1 MRLGTQPS
9 KLAFLTLLC
18 QQCKHANNK
27 NMVCTFLL
35 PNSASV
41 PLRKSARA
49 LVALTLV
56 TLMAACSNLGQRS
69 GDEDISYSHSMKVRA
84 AAALR
89 DEPDLNSYSLDAI
102 ASGRTE
108 QASELYL
115 EHYRAEDTS
124 DNLRP
129 MFLYQLGLIYMNPYN
144 DQRDDVLARSF
155 FLQCLDEH
163 PETGLKIRIQHQLR
177 RLDEQQSPDQDVV
190 AADELLESVDEE
202 ALLNRP
208 NQPVD
213 QELSMSSADAIE
225 DGRVQAAEEEYLA
238 VYENS
243 EADEDLRAQSLYQLA
258 LINLSPYNQQAD
270 RLTALNY
277 LRQLSEE
284 FPESKIRPMADIRI
298 AALLTA
304 L

>member
-1 MRLGTQPS
+1 
-9 KLAFLTLLC
+9 
-18 QQCKHANNK
+18 
-27 NMVCTFLL
+27 MVCTSLFQ
-35 PNSASV
+35 NSALERLRTIGRTLAALSLVVSV
-41 PLRKSARA
+41 AS
-49 LVALTLV
+49 
-56 TLMAACSNLGQRS
+56 CSNIGKRS
-69 GDEDISYSHSMKVRA
+69 GDDDVSYTQAMKVRA

-89 DEPDLNSYSLDAI
+89 EEPDLNSYSLDAI
-102 ASGRTE
+102 AAGRTE

-155 FLQCLDEH
+155 FLQCLDEY
-163 PETGLKIRIQHQLR
+163 PDTGLKIRIQHQLR
-177 RLDEQQSPDQDVV
+177 RLDEHQS
-190 AADELLESVDEE
+190 ADHELVSAEALLETVDEE

-238 VYENS
+238 VYENA
-243 EADEDLRAQSLYQLA
+243 EAEDDIRAQSLYQLA

-270 RLTALNY
+270 RLAALNY
-277 LRQLSEE
+277 LRKLSEE
-284 FPESKIRPMADIRI
+284 FPESKVRPMADIRI

-304 L
+304 R